1 MKYADLHM
9 HTSYSDGDYDIKEV
23 IEMAVGAGLKTI
35 AITDHDRADHF
46 EKIKEIGKDFDIR
59 LIKGLEISAYDFD
72 SHKKVHI
79 VGLFLPEETPEIDKL
94 NAITN
99 KKREAYH
106 ISFLPELAKDGF
118 DLDYDFV
125 KTYARNSIIY
135 KSDIFWALKGK
146 YPKEMEGKGF
156 KDIFNEK
163 TTDELAKTM
172 GYIHVKDA
180 IEAVNKDGGL
190 SILAHPQEYDNWDEI
205 EKYVGYGL
213 KAIEINHSRMKDG
226 DYRRAKE
233 FAEKF
238 DLLMSGGSDFHR
250 LGRFELGD
258 YGLTEDEFK
267 KLEEDFYEKYCNS

>member
-23 IEMAVGAGLKTI
+23 IEMAYKAGLKTI

-46 EKIKEIGKDFDIR
+46 EKIKEIGKDYDIR
-59 LIKGLEISAYDFD
+59 LIKGLEISAYDFE

-106 ISFLPELAKDGF
+106 ISLLPELAKDGF

-125 KTYARNSIIY
+125 KTYAPNSIIY
-135 KSDIFWALKGK
+135 KSDIFWSLKGK
-146 YPKEMEGKGF
+146 YPKEMENKGF

-172 GYIHVKDA
+172 GYIPVKDA
-180 IEAVNKDGGL
+180 IEAVNADGGL

-205 EKYVGYGL
+205 EKYVGFGL
-213 KAIEINHSRMKDG
+213 RAIEINHSRMKAG
-226 DYRRAKE
+226 DFKRAKE
-233 FAEKF
+233 FAKKY

-258 YGLTEDEFK
+258 YGLNEDEFK
-267 KLEEDFYEKYCNS
+267 KLEEDFYEKYCDS

>member
-23 IEMAVGAGLKTI
+23 IEMAVGAGIKTM

-59 LIKGLEISAYDFD
+59 LIKGLEISAYDFE

-79 VGLFLPEETPEIDKL
+79 VGLFLPERTPEIDKL

-106 ISFLPELAKDGF
+106 ISLLPKLAEDGF
-118 DLDYDFV
+118 DLDYAYL
-125 KTYARNSIIY
+125 KTFAKNSIIY
-135 KSDIFWALKGK
+135 KSDIFWAMKAK
-146 YPKEMEGKGF
+146 YPERMEGVGF
-156 KDIFNEK
+156 KDIFHEK
-163 TTDELAKTM
+163 TTDDLARTM
-172 GYIHVKDA
+172 GYIPVKDA
-180 IEAVNKDGGL
+180 IEAVNADGGL

-205 EKYVGYGL
+205 GKYKEMGL
-213 KAIEINHSRMKDG
+213 RAIEINHSRMKDG
-226 DYRRAKE
+226 DFDRAKD
-233 FAEKF
+233 FANRLN
-238 DLLMSGGSDFHR
+238 LLMSGGSDFHR

-258 YGLTEDEFK
+258 FGLSQDEFK

>member
-23 IEMAVGAGLKTI
+23 IEMAYKAGLKTI

-46 EKIKEIGKDFDIR
+46 DKIKEIGKDFDIR
-59 LIKGLEISAYDFD
+59 LIKGLEISAYDFE

-106 ISFLPELAKDGF
+106 ISLLPELLKYGF

-125 KTYARNSIIY
+125 KTYAPNSIIY

-146 YPKEMEGKGF
+146 YPKEMEGIGF

-172 GYIHVKDA
+172 GYIPVKDA
-180 IEAVNKDGGL
+180 IEAINKDGGL

-205 EKYVGYGL
+205 GKYAGCGL
-213 KAIEINHSRMKDG
+213 KAIEINHSRMKAG
-226 DYRRAKE
+226 DFERAIE

-250 LGRFELGD
+250 LGRFELSD
-258 YGLTEDEFK
+258 FGLSQDEFE